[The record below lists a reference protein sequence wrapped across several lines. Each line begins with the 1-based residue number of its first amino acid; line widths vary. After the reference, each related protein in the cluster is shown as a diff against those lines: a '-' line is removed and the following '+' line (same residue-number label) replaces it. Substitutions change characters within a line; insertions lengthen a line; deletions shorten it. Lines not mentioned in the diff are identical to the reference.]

1 MSLTQKDLQK
11 EQDYLKLVQKLV
23 NEKISKLEKDHK
35 ELSESITK
43 EQKEMWQNVGGMDKA
58 EIEFASSDIE
68 RSNLQAKYFYQNLNK
83 FKKVYENPYFGRI
96 DFKETD
102 RQTQVYIGLSS
113 VSDIEYNNYVYD
125 WRAPISSLYY
135 DYELGKAF
143 YEAPDGII
151 EGYINLKRQYKI
163 ENGNLDFAFDSS
175 VSIQDEML
183 KEALSHNSSE
193 KMKDIVTTIQKEQ
206 NEVIRNTDYD
216 NLVVEGAAGS
226 GKTSVALHRI
236 AFILY
241 RYRNYINNKNIII
254 FSPNKVFSE
263 YISEVLPSLGEDN
276 VPCMIFSE
284 FLENQM
290 LEYEDVENYSQLI
303 ERYHNTKDNLE
314 KRIMEIKMDN
324 DFIYLVDDYLKR
336 VVDKIKFKDIIV
348 SEELLLSKEECQLD
362 FNETYSRYKPLVKV
376 QKIIDNITNKYKN
389 THQKRTKGY
398 GSIIKKSVTYN
409 DNIDTLV
416 LEMYHEPEF
425 LKAVSEK
432 YHITEEEFKEFA
444 IKEIKSPGLK
454 YYDGIIYLYI
464 KAKLQGLEGR
474 LDIKYVVVD
483 EAQDYNLMQYYLIRE
498 FYSKAKFTILGDPNQ
513 AITAM
518 VNYENMNEVKEIIG
532 GKGKLLKL
540 MTTYR
545 SSYEITNFCN
555 AILNLNHVNMIN
567 RHSEEPHITNITKE
581 ELKSKLE
588 TLIEKSIDENLE
600 SVAILCENKDIEY
613 QLNELIDINKYKI
626 KLYILP
632 VYSAKGLEFD
642 SVIIYDN
649 GFSTTDLK
657 LYYVACT
664 RALHKLNIL
673 KCNN

>member
-1 MSLTQKDLQK
+1 MSLMQKDLNE
-11 EQDYLKLVQKLV
+11 EQNYLNVVQKLV
-23 NEKISKLEKDHK
+23 QEKITKLETDHK
-35 ELSESITK
+35 ELSESITE
-43 EQKEMWQNVGGMDKA
+43 EQKEMWKNIGNMDIA

-68 RSNLQAKYFYQNLNK
+68 RSYLQAKYFYQNLSK
-83 FKKVYENPYFGRI
+83 FQLVFKNPYFGRI
-96 DFKETD
+96 DFKEKCG
-102 RQTQVYIGLSS
+102 QTKVYIGLSS

-135 DYELGKAF
+135 DFELGDAF
-143 YEAPDGII
+143 YEAPEGII
-151 EGYINLKRQYKI
+151 KGDINLKRQYKI
-163 ENGNLDFAFDSS
+163 ENGHLDFAFDSS

-183 KEALSHNSSE
+183 KNALSNNSSE

-206 NEVIRNTDYD
+206 NEVIRNTNYD
-216 NLVVEGAAGS
+216 NLIVEGAAGS

-254 FSPNKVFSE
+254 FSPNKVFSD

-303 ERYHNTKDNLE
+303 ERYHNTKDKLE
-314 KRIMEIKMDN
+314 KRIMEIKMSN
-324 DFIYLVDDYLKR
+324 DFIYLVDEYIKR
-336 VVDKIKFKDIIV
+336 VIHKIKFKDIMIGN
-348 SEELLLSKEECQLD
+348 ELLLSKEECEKD
-362 FNETYSRYKPLVKV
+362 FNETYWLHKPIVKV
-376 QKIIDNITNKYKN
+376 QKIIDNVTNQYKN
-389 THQKRTKGY
+389 THKKRVRGY
-398 GSIIKKSVTYN
+398 GTTIKKSVTYN
-409 DNIDTLV
+409 PDIDSIV
-416 LEMYHEPEF
+416 LEMYQNPEF
-425 LKAVSEK
+425 LKSVHEK
-432 YHITEEEFKEFA
+432 YDINAEEFKEYS
-444 IKEIKSPGLK
+444 IKEMKSTGVK

-464 KAKLQGLEGR
+464 KVKLQGIKGR
-474 LDIKYVVVD
+474 KDIQYVVID

-498 FYSKAKFTILGDPNQ
+498 FYNNAKFTILGDPNQ
-513 AITAM
+513 AITSM
-518 VNYENMNEVKEIIG
+518 VNYDNMNEVKEVIG
-532 GKGKLLKL
+532 GNGKLLKL

-545 SSYEITNFCN
+545 SSYEITSFCN
-555 AILNLNHVNMIN
+555 SILNLNHVNMIN
-567 RHSEEPHITNITKE
+567 RHSEVPQITNIKKE
-581 ELKSKLE
+581 DLKIKIE
-588 TLIEKSIDENLE
+588 TLIQQSIDANLE
-600 SVAILCENKDIEY
+600 SVAVLCENKDIEY
-613 QLNELIDINKYKI
+613 EINELIDKNKYNI

-632 VYSAKGLEFD
+632 VYSSKGLEFD

-649 GFSTTDLK
+649 GFSVNDQK